1 MPLVSVLS
9 WTISVTGLSWFAI
22 VLMAIVPPIAGGL
35 IAYPFW
41 RKRQPILGN
50 IAGSVVIF
58 GAALMLILR
67 ESVELDRLT
76 RQCIDA
82 GYYCFPTPTSF
93 SRYAIYA
100 FIALFEVFALFTVS
114 LSVENKIRR
123 SGYDPEWR

>member
-1 MPLVSVLS
+1 MLL
-9 WTISVTGLSWFAI
+9 
-22 VLMAIVPPIAGGL
+22 AIVPPLIGGL

-41 RKRQPILGN
+41 KKLHAIIGN
-50 IAGSVVIF
+50 LAGSVIIF
-58 GAALMLILR
+58 GSALVLIIR

-82 GYYCFPTPTSF
+82 GYYCFPNPTGF
-93 SRYAIYA
+93 TRYAIYA

-114 LSVENKIRR
+114 LSVEHRVRR